1 MLNRIFGKKFHDY
14 FHLFGISA
22 FSIGLPSSKIILSI
36 ATILILLNLLLE
48 ADYGNYW
55 RNIKTNR
62 IFLILTAYFS
72 LHLIGLLWS
81 ADFEYAFQDIRI
93 KLTIFILPLVIVSKP
108 LESEKQLRN
117 ILLLFCA
124 ALVFTSLV
132 NFASYQHWFGTKI
145 YGDIRALSLFGSHIR
160 YGILIAM
167 GAAISLFYIWKL
179 ESAKKW
185 FLVPVLVWF
194 CFYTY
199 YSQIISGFLALVL
212 ILCTF
217 LLFVG
222 FRKSKRFGY
231 SLVVMLFLLALLPSV
246 YLFMNL
252 KEQTKIDLSPLESV
266 SPFGNPYTHNVNP
279 NTYINGKPIFT
290 YLCEE
295 ELKKAWNDRSS
306 LNYDSLDNRKQPLRI
321 TLIRYMSTKGLR
333 KDRTDFQKLTTKDI
347 RFIENGVASI
357 QETKTGFPARFEGIK
372 FQLNNSL
379 DPNGHSLLQR
389 LEFWKTGWT
398 IIKENWIFGV
408 GTGDVQDAFDQQYA
422 IENSA
427 LLPVNRLR
435 AHNAY
440 LTNWISFGI
449 LGLLLFIWM
458 HVAFFVENYKNGN
471 ILPLLFCI
479 VAMTTFFIEDTLETQ
494 MGAAFFAF
502 FYALFLPKKELIKA
516 D

>member
-22 FSIGLPSSKIILSI
+22 FSIGLPTSKIILSL

-48 ADYGNYW
+48 ADYKNYW
-55 RNIKTNR
+55 QNIRNNR
-62 IFLILTAYFS
+62 LFLILAAYFF

-81 ADFEYAFQDIRI
+81 ENLGYALQDIRI
-93 KLTIFILPLVIVSKP
+93 KLTIFLIPLAIVCKP
-108 LESEKQLRN
+108 LESEKQLQN
-117 ILLLFCA
+117 ILFLFGA
-124 ALVFTSLV
+124 TLVFTSVV
-132 NFASYQHWFGTKI
+132 NFATYQHWIGTKE
-145 YGDIRALSLFGSHIR
+145 YSDIRGLSLFGSHIR

-167 GAAISLFYIWKL
+167 GAAISLFYLWKL

-185 FLVPVLVWF
+185 FLVPVLMWF

-212 ILCTF
+212 IVCTF

-231 SLVVMLFLLALLPSV
+231 LVVLLLLLFLALPSA
-246 YLFMNL
+246 YLL
-252 KEQTKIDLSPLESV
+252 KSIRHHKKIDLSKLESV
-266 SPFGNPYTHNVNP
+266 TPFGNKYTHNANEKTYVN
-279 NTYINGKPIFT
+279 GVPIFT

-295 ELKKAWNDRSS
+295 ELKKSWNKHS
-306 LNYDSLDNRKQPLRI
+306 LFDYDSLDNRKQPLRI
-321 TLIRYMSTKGLR
+321 TLIRYMTTKGLR
-333 KDRTDFQKLTTKDI
+333 KDGNDFQKLTAKDI
-347 RFIENGVASI
+347 RFIENGVASV

-372 FQLNNSL
+372 FQLNNSM

-389 LEFWKTGWT
+389 LEFWKTGWA
-398 IIKENWIFGV
+398 IIKKNWAIGV

-427 LLPVNRLR
+427 LLPINRLR

-449 LGLLLFIWM
+449 LGVLLFIWM
-458 HVAFFVENYKNGN
+458 HVAFFIANYKNRN

-479 VAMTTFFIEDTLETQ
+479 VAMSTFFIEDTLETQ

-502 FYALFLPKKELIKA
+502 FYALFLPKKEFLNEN
-516 D
+516 

>member
-36 ATILILLNLLLE
+36 ATMLILVNLLLE
-48 ADYGNYW
+48 GDYRKYW
-55 RNIKTNR
+55 HNIRNNR
-62 IFLILTAYFS
+62 VFLILAAYFI
-72 LHLIGLLWS
+72 LHLVGLLWTEN
-81 ADFEYAFQDIRI
+81 FIYAFQDLRI
-93 KLTIFILPLVIVSKP
+93 KLTIFLIPLAIVSKP
-108 LESEKQLRN
+108 LESEKHLRN
-117 ILLLFCA
+117 ILFLFCA
-124 ALVFTSLV
+124 ALVVTSLV
-132 NFASYQHWFGTKI
+132 NFAAYQHWFGTKN
-145 YGDIRALSLFGSHIR
+145 YSDIRALSLFGSHIR

-167 GAAISLFYIWKL
+167 GAAISLFYLWKL

-185 FLVPVLVWF
+185 FLIPVLMWF

-199 YSQIISGFLALVL
+199 YSQIISGLLALVL
-212 ILCTF
+212 ILFTF

-222 FRKSKRFGY
+222 FKKSKRLGY
-231 SLVVMLFLLALLPSV
+231 SIVVLLFLLLALPSV
-246 YLFMNL
+246 YLFL
-252 KEQTKIDLSPLESV
+252 RLSEQTKIDVSKLESV
-266 SPFGNPYTHNVNP
+266 TPFGNPYTHTAHP
-279 NTYINGKPIFT
+279 NTYVNGTPIFT

-295 ELKKAWNDRSS
+295 ELKKSWNNCSS

-321 TLIRYMSTKGLR
+321 TLIRYMTTKGLR
-333 KDRTDFQKLTTKDI
+333 KDRYDFQKLSAKDI
-347 RFIENGVASI
+347 RFIEDGIASI

-372 FQLNNSL
+372 FQLNNAM

-398 IIKENWIFGV
+398 IIKENWAIGV
-408 GTGDVQDAFDQQYA
+408 GTGDVQDAFDQQYT

-427 LLPVNRLR
+427 LLPINRLR

-449 LGLLLFIWM
+449 LGLLLFMWM
-458 HVAFFVENYKNGN
+458 NVAFFIENYKKKN

-479 VAMTTFFIEDTLETQ
+479 VAISTFFIEDTLETQ

-502 FYALFLPKKELIKA
+502 FYALFLPKKAFLH
-516 D
+516 